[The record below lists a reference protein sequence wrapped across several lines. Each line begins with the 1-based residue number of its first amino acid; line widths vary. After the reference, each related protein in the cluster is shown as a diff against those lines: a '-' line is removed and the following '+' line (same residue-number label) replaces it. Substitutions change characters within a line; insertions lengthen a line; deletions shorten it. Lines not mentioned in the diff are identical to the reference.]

1 MPKLSKKQ
9 SVLKHNSVKRKKVFK
24 EISKQEVAAKKRRE
38 TRAVEI
44 TFVGEGD
51 VVSEQIPPPAESAS
65 SQKLLVSDKGAASD
79 EDVYNDLEPA
89 EGYRLVSMD
98 SLQKFVTRIHAC
110 DSGKNLVNYYCGY
123 DVTLSL
129 VN

>member
-1 MPKLSKKQ
+1 MPKVGKKQ

-24 EISKQEVAAKKRRE
+24 GISKQKVAAKKRRE

-44 TFVGEGD
+44 TFVGEDD
-51 VVSEQIPPPAESAS
+51 VVSEHIPLPAESAS
-65 SQKLLVSDKGAASD
+65 SRKLLVSDKETASD
-79 EDVYNDLEPA
+79 EDNDLEPA

-110 DSGKNLVNYYCGY
+110 DSGNNLVNYYCGY

>member
-1 MPKLSKKQ
+1 MPKVGKKQ
-9 SVLKHNSVKRKKVFK
+9 SVLKHNSIKRKKVFK
-24 EISKQEVAAKKRRE
+24 GISKQEVAAKKRRE

-44 TFVGEGD
+44 TFVGDD

-65 SQKLLVSDKGAASD
+65 SRKLLVSDKEAASD

-110 DSGKNLVNYYCGY
+110 DSGNNLVNYYCGY